1 MIVWGGTKMLG
12 YLVLIALQ
20 IVVGWFGKDMIAAQ
34 IPNQGALIDG
44 IVDAACFAVIVW
56 LVGLIGSLVLKSVRR
71 PGAPTLLSAL
81 VGALIGAAIIL
92 FLPDVLK
99 ALPGQVNPG
108 FIPLAGAILGY
119 LVRR

>member
-1 MIVWGGTKMLG
+1 MLG

-20 IVVGWFGKDMIAAQ
+20 IIIGWFGKDMIAAQ

-44 IVDAACFAVIVW
+44 IVDAACFAVVVWIVGI
-56 LVGLIGSLVLKSVRR
+56 VGSLILKSVRR
-71 PGAPTLLSAL
+71 PGAPTLVSSL
-81 VGALIGAAIIL
+81 VGALIGAAVLL
-92 FLPDVLK
+92 FLPDVVR
-99 ALPGQVNPG
+99 ALPGHVNPG

>member
-1 MIVWGGTKMLG
+1 MLG
-12 YLVLIALQ
+12 YIVLIALQ
-20 IVVGWFGKDMIAAQ
+20 IILGWFGKDVIAAQ

-71 PGAPTLLSAL
+71 PGTPTLVSAL

-92 FLPDVLK
+92 FLPDLLR
-99 ALPGQVNPG
+99 ALPAQVNPG

>member
-1 MIVWGGTKMLG
+1 MLG

-20 IVVGWFGKDMIAAQ
+20 IVLGWFGKDVIAAQ
-34 IPNQGALIDG
+34 IPNQGALIDA

-71 PGAPTLLSAL
+71 PGSGTLVSSLI
-81 VGALIGAAIIL
+81 GALIGAAIVL
-92 FLPDVLK
+92 FVPDLLRTLP
-99 ALPGQVNPG
+99 AQVNHD